1 LLGQA
6 LDSLDGRSDEFLGV
20 EIATREPAQIT
31 TNITPLDFNGAEFGN
46 EGGPL
51 WLFVPVEDDGR
62 DACHNTTRARLTG
75 EGRSGSLWMW
85 VGLNL
90 QSLERPKCGA
100 DGVHF
105 PGVHLLLTVGELQFE
120 SKVTQHVEA
129 FIELVADGEAQVDA
143 FFNSAFGTVGR
154 RSFGGGIVDHGFG
167 DEWWLRSRRHWGRPA
182 RCCCCG
188 NGRRW

>member
-1 LLGQA
+1 MNHA

-31 TNITPLDFNGAEFGN
+31 TNITPLDFNGAEFGD

-75 EGRSGSLWMW
+75 EGRSGSLRME

-90 QSLERPKCGA
+90 QSLERPKRGA
-100 DGVHF
+100 DGLHF
-105 PGVHLLLTVGELQFE
+105 PGVHLLLTVGELQFQA
-120 SKVTQHVEA
+120 KVAQHVEA
-129 FIELVADGEAQVDA
+129 VVELVANGETEVDA
-143 FFNSAFGTVGR
+143 FFDGGFGTVGR

-167 DEWWLRSRRHWGRPA
+167 DGWWLRSRRHWGRSA
-182 RCCCCG
+182 RGCCG
-188 NGRRW
+188 RNGRRW